1 MDEALT
7 QFARQT
13 QRRNAS
19 ESALASLIFVLFV
32 FELITGPDSLI
43 AGLGYL
49 IGAVA
54 AVIVVAVLW
63 GLLSVKPADVTDRPP
78 AEFAGKWQSRLTRQA
93 RILRVAWLWYVLPLD
108 AGVVLIILGHTGV
121 DMFLRTGLAIIA
133 VLGGIWVARVHI
145 RTAESVE
152 RLRDNLIHSTSS
164 E

>member
-1 MDEALT
+1 MDERLT
-7 QFARQT
+7 EFARQT
-13 QRRNAS
+13 QKRNAS
-19 ESALASLIFVLFV
+19 ESALAGLIFVLFV
-32 FELITGPDSLI
+32 FELITGPDTLL

-63 GLLSVKPADVTDRPP
+63 GLLAVNPAEVTRQPP
-78 AEFAGKWQSRLTRQA
+78 AEFAQEWQSRLTRQA
-93 RILRVAWLWYVLPLD
+93 RILRMAWLWYVLPLD

-152 RLRDNLIHSTSS
+152 RLRDNLAQSASR